1 MSNNEIR
8 NSISLSEETNPIVIQ
23 LQEFG
28 YDSVYS
34 RRVFYYLHPEDLEE
48 ALNYMAMENGIIQHR
63 FVHNRNSINNT
74 CYICGEERDIHLKEL
89 NISINV
95 NNNEN
100 NLEESNEDQ
109 KENDET
115 NSNQIQINSIA
126 NNNNYNFD
134 NFSKKSLSS
143 STIKK
148 NENSS
153 NEKNKNYLSSESLD
167 ISFKNQ
173 KEIPKKFRA
182 TKNKKD
188 INSKKEKIECE
199 ICNEMF
205 IVNKNNKVEKCGH
218 AFCSNCW
225 YDFLSVKIKENKLPS
240 IKCLDFKCKEKL
252 KDEFII
258 NLLNSDIDLIKKY
271 KRYKLELEIINDPN
285 KKLCPYPNC
294 DSYLE
299 LKQIRNKDVK
309 CKNNHT
315 FCFECLKKPHGK
327 LPCKENLDKSME
339 EYAKNNFV
347 KKCPKC
353 SIITEKNNGCNHIIC
368 TKCKYQWCWLCNEEY
383 NENHFKGGKCKGFQ
397 FFQPQNEY
405 EIKLM
410 MEGKIKFNEL
420 SNSQMQID
428 DNFDNLNFNDDHR
441 PHIRHHFRE
450 RRIRF
455 EENEEIRY
463 NRVKCYQK
471 VLLVFIYTFF
481 GNWGLNLTSFDLDN
495 DFNKILV
502 FIIYI
507 LLYIPLFFQII
518 YLNILSLLLIL
529 IFFGF
534 KKFILKYEN
543 LNKLYLKKI
552 ILILVTIFL
561 GTFCRIY
568 YFWKRLINETNI
580 SNKFGMKF
588 LIFFPCAIMSTI
600 LNYPLCLLNNIGLI
614 ILVFIYERSFSGLL
628 SELDINF
635 DNAFNF
641 KINSD

>member
-8 NSISLSEETNPIVIQ
+8 GSISLSEETNPIVIQ

-34 RRVFYYLHPEDLEE
+34 RRVLYYLHPVDLEE
-48 ALNYMAMENGIIQHR
+48 ALNYMANENGIIQHR

-100 NLEESNEDQ
+100 RLEESKEDQ
-109 KENDET
+109 KENNE
-115 NSNQIQINSIA
+115 
-126 NNNNYNFD
+126 NNNED
-134 NFSKKSLSS
+134 
-143 STIKK
+143 
-148 NENSS
+148 SS
-153 NEKNKNYLSSESLD
+153 NEKNSNYLSSESLD

-173 KEIPKKFRA
+173 KEYPKNFR
-182 TKNKKD
+182 D
-188 INSKKEKIECE
+188 INIKNDSNSEKEKIECE

-205 IVNKNNKVEKCGH
+205 IVDKNNKVEKCGH
-218 AFCSNCW
+218 AFCNNCW
-225 YDFLSVKIKENKLPS
+225 YDFLSINIKENKLPS

-271 KRYKLELEIINDPN
+271 KRYKLELEIIDDPN

-299 LKQIRNKDVK
+299 LKQIRNKDVS

-327 LPCKENLDKSME
+327 LPCNENLDKSME

-353 SIITEKNNGCNHIIC
+353 SIITEKNNGCNHITC
-368 TKCKYQWCWLCNEEY
+368 SKCRYQWCWLCNEEY
-383 NENHFKGGKCKGFQ
+383 NVNHFQGGKCKGFQ
-397 FFQPQNEY
+397 FFQPQNDY

-410 MEGKIKFNEL
+410 MEGKINVNEL
-420 SNSQMQID
+420 SNSQRQFD
-428 DNFDNLNFNDDHR
+428 DNFDNVNFNDDR
-441 PHIRHHFRE
+441 ILHIRVIPDIPEMPEVHDIPNIRPNFIRMRFR
-450 RRIRF
+450 I
-455 EENEEIRY
+455 EENEEIRF
-463 NRVKCYQK
+463 NRVKCPK
-471 VLLVFIYTFF
+471 KAFLVFIFSFF
-481 GNWGLNLTSFDLDN
+481 GNSYFILKGFDLLDN
-495 DFNKILV
+495 ILALM
-502 FIIYI
+502 IYI
-507 LLYIPLFFQII
+507 LLYISLFFQMI
-518 YLNILSLLLIL
+518 YLNILSLLLLL
-529 IFFGF
+529 IFLGF
-534 KKFILKYEN
+534 KKFILEFGN
-543 LNKLYLKKI
+543 LHKLYPKKL
-552 ILILVTIFL
+552 ILILVNIFL

-568 YFWKRLINETNI
+568 FFWKKLINETNI

-600 LNYPLCLLNNIGLI
+600 LNYPLILFINIALI
-614 ILVFIYERSFSGLL
+614 IFDFIYEKSFSGLL
-628 SELDINF
+628 SELDFIF
-635 DNAFNF
+635 EHAFNF
-641 KINSD
+641 KINSED